1 MKKYFVL
8 LLLLLPMVVLAVWD
22 MDTVDINK
30 WRCVFDNKG
39 RLGFDSISNMA
50 GGYWPYPTRNF
61 YIYGAGPWIGATIG
75 SESLVT
81 LGYNPNT
88 SFCEMMTTLC
98 RYWRAGYTNPLDR
111 IYQYPGDWP
120 PPSSRF
126 PMAPLTSRSQ
136 RDFWCCFGDSD
147 PSRHSSGGRPL
158 GIDIALTIYGFSDS
172 IAQNFFFLKYDL
184 MNNNSYT
191 INNVYFGIVVDGDIG
206 DATDDMV
213 GLIRDRY
220 FTVGTRTFR
229 VRNTGFLYDNN
240 NLEATSATWA
250 SGTPGAVA
258 LRLLSAPAGLNMTAF
273 KIFALSVDPV
283 TDLYQYR
290 TLAGYNYQTGQY
302 QPFDSV
308 DVTPSDKRMLLS
320 SGPLNL
326 APLTSASFHY
336 AIIAA
341 PYGAAGAPANN
352 RDTSELAL
360 QCYLADSIYTA
371 RILGI
376 EEAPKPSTHYNSI
389 KISPNP
395 FKTTLFISSLLN
407 QRLQTEIYN
416 ANGMLVKTLNGTH
429 LIWNGKDNKEHTLPS
444 GIYFLRIHQQAETMT
459 SKVLLIRD

>member
-1 MKKYFVL
+1 MKKYFML
-8 LLLLLPMVVLAVWD
+8 LILPAMVLAIWD
-22 MDTVDINK
+22 AKWVDINR
-30 WRCVFDNKG
+30 WNCVFDNEG
-39 RLGFDSISNMA
+39 RLGVDSIAGSA
-50 GGYWPYPTRNF
+50 GGYWPYPIMNY
-61 YIYGAGPWIGATIG
+61 YIFGAGPWIGATIG
-75 SESLVT
+75 SDSLAT

-88 SFCEMMTTLC
+88 GGSEMMQTLC
-98 RYWRAGYTNPLDR
+98 QYWRAGFTNPLDR

-126 PMAPLTSRSQ
+126 PMAPVTSRAE
-136 RDFWCCFGDSD
+136 REYWCCFGDSD
-147 PSRHSSGGRPL
+147 PSRHTAGGRPL

-172 IAQNFFFLKYDL
+172 IAQDFFFLKYDL

-191 INNVYFGIVVDGDIG
+191 LNNVYFGVVLDGDIG
-206 DATDDMV
+206 SATDDMV
-213 GLIRDRY
+213 GLIRDHY

-229 VRNTGFLYDNN
+229 VRNTGFEYDNN
-240 NLEATSATWA
+240 NLEGASATWQ

-258 LRLLSAPAGLNMTAF
+258 IRLLSAPAGLNMTAF
-273 KIFALSVDPV
+273 KIFNLNVDPM

-326 APLTSASFHY
+326 APLATASFHY

-352 RDTSELAL
+352 RDTSDLAL
-360 QCYLADSIYTA
+360 QCFLADSIYTA
-371 RILGI
+371 RILGV
-376 EEAPKPSTHYNSI
+376 EEASKPAIQYNVI

-395 FKTTLFISSLLN
+395 FKTNLYISSSLN
-407 QRLQTEIYN
+407 QKLQTEIYN
-416 ANGMLVKTLNGTH
+416 ANGMLVKTLRGTH
-429 LIWNGKDNKEHTLPS
+429 ITWNGKDNTGHNLPS
-444 GIYFLRIHQQAETMT
+444 GIYFLRIRQQNETTT